1 MMIPIR
7 YLYRVMFEFL
17 YNFCNGF
24 KVMGYI
30 LLIYILFV
38 LFFDVRESYRFAFI
52 ASFLLLFT
60 QILLINKSLNKSF
73 DRYKKYLR
81 LKTKRKYRT
90 LNLETKN

>member
-1 MMIPIR
+1 MIPIK

-24 KVMGYI
+24 KVMGYV

-38 LFFDVRESYRFAFI
+38 FFFEVREAYLFSFI
-52 ASFLLLFT
+52 ASYL
-60 QILLINKSLNKSF
+60 ILLTQGIFVRDSLNKSF

-81 LKTKRKYRT
+81 LKYKRKYRT
-90 LNLETKN
+90 INKKEN

>member
-1 MMIPIR
+1 MIPIK
-7 YLYRVMFEFL
+7 YLYRAMFEFL

-38 LFFDVRESYRFAFI
+38 LLFEVREAYIFSFVT
-52 ASFLLLFT
+52 SFLLLFT

-73 DRYKKYLR
+73 DRYKKYLK
-81 LKTKRKYRT
+81 LKNKRKYRT
-90 LNLETKN
+90 LNLKTKN

>member
-1 MMIPIR
+1 MIPIR

-38 LFFDVRESYRFAFI
+38 LFFEVREAYRFAFI
-52 ASFLLLFT
+52 ASFLLLLT
-60 QILLINKSLNKSF
+60 QGFIIRESLNKSF
-73 DRYKKYLR
+73 DRYKK
-81 LKTKRKYRT
+81 
-90 LNLETKN
+90 

>member
-52 ASFLLLFT
+52 ASFLLLLT
-60 QILLINKSLNKSF
+60 QGFIIRESLNKSF

-81 LKTKRKYRT
+81 LKNKRKYRT
-90 LNLETKN
+90 INKKEN